1 MSNRRVVVTGLGC
14 ITPIGKNVEET
25 WNGIENGVCGVDTM
39 KLVNP
44 ETFKTKMDAEV
55 KDYNPHDYFD
65 VKQARRL
72 DRSSQFAL
80 IAAREAFA
88 DSGISEENTD
98 FNNVGIFVSSG
109 IGGLITI
116 QNQCEVNLKKGHN
129 RISPMFIPMSIAN
142 MPAGNIAIELG
153 LKGESVS
160 IVTACASST
169 HAIGEAYRTIK
180 HGYEDVI
187 LAGGAEASICE
198 VGIGGFENM
207 KALSSA
213 TDKNRASIPFDKERS
228 GFVMGE
234 GAGIVVLEELQH
246 AINRGANIFA
256 EVVGYGATCD
266 AYHITS
272 PAEDGSGAA
281 KAMTLAMEEAGVKPE
296 EVDYINAHGTSTHH
310 NDLFET
316 IAIKKTFGEHA
327 KEMKINSTK
336 SITGHL
342 LGAAGAVEV
351 ITCVKELQEGLI
363 HQTVGYKVPD
373 EQCDLDYVGNGNVKM
388 DIKYALTNSLGF
400 GGHNASLLIKKYE
413 D

>member
-88 DSGISEENTD
+88 DSGISEEYTD

-116 QNQCEVNLKKGHN
+116 QNQCEVNLEKGHN

-234 GAGIVVLEELQH
+234 GSGILVLEEYEH
-246 AINRGANIFA
+246 AKKRGAKIYG
-256 EVVGYGATCD
+256 EVIGYGATSD

-272 PAEDGSGAA
+272 PCPDGAGAVS
-281 KAMTLAMEEAGVKPE
+281 AMNRAIKDAGILARDI
-296 EVDYINAHGTSTHH
+296 DYINAHGTSTHL
-310 NDLFET
+310 NDSCET
-316 IAIKKTFGEHA
+316 MAIKKVMGEDW
-327 KEMKINSTK
+327 NNVLVSSTK
-336 SITGHL
+336 GNTGHL
-342 LGAAGAVEV
+342 LGAAGGVEAVICSMALENGIV
-351 ITCVKELQEGLI
+351 PPTIN
-363 HQTVGYKVPD
+363 YKVPD
-373 EQCDLDYVGNGNVKM
+373 LECDLNIVQNEVIKKDLNVVM
-388 DIKYALTNSLGF
+388 SNSLGF
-400 GGHNASLLIKKYE
+400 GGHNASIIFR
-413 D
+413 